1 MTWRVLRET
10 ESRLIMTTT
19 NRIMASGL
27 SIGIAGLLS
36 IMALEGFDPVATRPV
51 PNDPYTYGHGATVRA
66 DGKPVQKNDTIT
78 RQAASALL
86 QKQVDDEYSAAIR
99 RCAGDVPMTQ
109 YEFDAAVALAYN
121 IGWPKV
127 CSSTM
132 IKEFRA
138 GRYAE
143 GCRAIML
150 FDRLHGRK
158 CSLPENRNRK
168 DGCRGVMNR
177 RMKEYKM
184 CIGEIS

>member
-1 MTWRVLRET
+1 
-10 ESRLIMTTT
+10 MTTI
-19 NRIMASGL
+19 NRVMASLLTL
-27 SIGIAGLLS
+27 SVAGVV
-36 IMALEGFDPVATRPV
+36 ALISVEGFDPVATRPV
-51 PNDPYTYGHGATVRA
+51 PNDPYTYGHGATVRK

-78 RQAASALL
+78 RPAARALL

-99 RCAGDVPMTQ
+99 RCAGDVPMAQ
-109 YEFDAAVALAYN
+109 NEFDAAVDLAYN

-132 IKEFRA
+132 LRQFRA

-143 GCRAIML
+143 GCRAIFL

-168 DGCRGVMNR
+168 DGCRGIMKR
-177 RMKEYKM
+177 RASQYQM
-184 CIGEIS
+184 CMGEQS